1 MTLRECF
8 GEILNSLAAEC
19 RRYYGNRLVTL
30 GVFGSV
36 GRDSPNQYSDI
47 DILIVVLDLPR
58 GRLKRVDEFSKIEDN
73 LSAILLWARNN
84 GCYTELSP
92 VIKTPE
98 EVRQGSLLFLD
109 MIEDLRILHDRNDF
123 FRGHLEKLAND
134 LSGHDAVKIPYKGAW
149 YWDLKP
155 DFVIGED

>member
-1 MTLRECF
+1 MTLRKCF
-8 GEILNSLAAEC
+8 DEILDSLAAEC
-19 RRYYGNRLVTL
+19 RRYYRNRLMTL

-36 GRDSPNQYSDI
+36 GRNTPNQYSDI
-47 DILIVVLDLPR
+47 DILIVASELPR
-58 GRLKRVDEFSKIEDN
+58 GRLKRVDEFSKIEN
-73 LSAILLWARNN
+73 SLSPILMQAKNN

-98 EVRQGSLLFLD
+98 EVKQGSLLFLD
-109 MIEDLRILHDRNDF
+109 MIEDLRILYDQDNF
-123 FRGHLEKLAND
+123 FRRQLEKLTNE
-134 LSGHDAVKIPYKGAW
+134 LSRRDAVKIPYKGAW